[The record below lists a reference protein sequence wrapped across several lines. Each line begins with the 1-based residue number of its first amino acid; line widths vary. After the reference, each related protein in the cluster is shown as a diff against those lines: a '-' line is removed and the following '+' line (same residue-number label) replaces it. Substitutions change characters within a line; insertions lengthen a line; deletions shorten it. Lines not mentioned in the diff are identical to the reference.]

1 MGIAHTKDEI
11 TFGARGTPPPVQ
23 IKAALLMRV
32 SEALAAR
39 TLILVVEES
48 HNLRPLVARALLH
61 AGYHVLTAADVP
73 QAIALLNLL
82 HLHPALAIVD
92 LHTSLV
98 SNVEVAQALA
108 GCQAE
113 VPIIFVAR
121 YLDDPDAV
129 LPGLVLEKPFSFGT
143 LCRMVE
149 NVLTRGAPLFPEF
162 SEDPAW

>member
-1 MGIAHTKDEI
+1 
-11 TFGARGTPPPVQ
+11 VQ
-23 IKAALLMRV
+23 IKAELLMRV
-32 SEALAAR
+32 SQALAAR

-61 AGYHVLTAADVP
+61 AGYHVLTAADLA
-73 QAIALLNLL
+73 QAIALLNNL

-92 LHTSLV
+92 LHTSMV
-98 SNVEVAQALA
+98 SSMEVAQALS

-129 LPGLVLEKPFSFGT
+129 LPGLILEKPFSFGT

-149 NVLTRGAPLFPEF
+149 NVLTRGAPLFAEF